1 MFDTVK
7 VGRIISQKR
16 KEHNMTQ
23 MQLADA
29 LGISFQAVSNWE
41 RGNSMPDISKLPEL
55 AELFGCSIEELLGGG
70 TSAGNVEKLA
80 KGEGQGLSLGEIA
93 EVAPVLTPEVL
104 DEAVES
110 ARRETPS
117 VACGDSS
124 LQEGAEEKGAP
135 CAGARSE
142 GAEGKGTHGDSVRSE
157 GAEEGEDA
165 SSCRPL
171 RGGSEGAEGAD
182 DDFDEDIDEE
192 SEDDFDDDFDDEE
205 KDEEKAEEPRRFH
218 AFWKRTGRGARA
230 HIRDGKHVYIL
241 GAEKSGERKK
251 DKAKSKRLKELVML
265 APFLSSA
272 RLHELVEELQG
283 EGYTVSELVP
293 LAPFLSEEDLDALA
307 EIAEADGGELA
318 ALAPFLSQETLKR
331 LAERGGVKSGQLVA
345 LAPFLSQEVLEE
357 LVLQAIER
365 GERIPR
371 GLYPFL
377 SERAIVE
384 ILKRNPPPGGA
395 LVFI

>member
-70 TSAGNVEKLA
+70 APAGNVEKLA

-110 ARRETPS
+110 ARRGDTPS
-117 VACGDSS
+117 AACGDSS
-124 LQEGAEEKGAP
+124 LLEGAEVE
-135 CAGARSE
+135 S
-142 GAEGKGTHGDSVRSE
+142 
-157 GAEEGEDA
+157 
-165 SSCRPL
+165 
-171 RGGSEGAEGAD
+171 D
-182 DDFDEDIDEE
+182 DEDFDEDIEE
-192 SEDDFDDDFDDEE
+192 ELEDDFDEEIDEE
-205 KDEEKAEEPRRFH
+205 DEEGEDEEDEEEPRRFH

-230 HIRDGKHVYIL
+230 HIRDGKTVYIL
-241 GAEKSGERKK
+241 GAEKSGEKRK
-251 DKAKSKRLKELVML
+251 DKDKCKRLKELVML

-272 RLHELVEELQG
+272 RLRELVEELRG

-293 LAPFLSEEDLDALA
+293 LAPFLSEEDLDVLA
-307 EIAEADGGELA
+307 ELAAADDGELA
-318 ALAPFLSQETLKR
+318 ALAPFLSQETLKK
-331 LAERGGVKSGQLVA
+331 LAERSGVGSSQLVA
-345 LAPFLSQEVLEE
+345 LAPFLSEDALEG
-357 LVLQAIER
+357 LVMGALGR

-384 ILKRNPPPGGA
+384 ILKHKQ
-395 LVFI
+395 

>member
-70 TSAGNVEKLA
+70 APAGNVEKLA

-110 ARRETPS
+110 ARRGETPS
-117 VACGDSS
+117 AACGDSS
-124 LQEGAEEKGAP
+124 LQEGAEE
-135 CAGARSE
+135 SE
-142 GAEGKGTHGDSVRSE
+142 EEGFDE
-157 GAEEGEDA
+157 DIEEELEDDFDEEIDEEDEEGED
-165 SSCRPL
+165 
-171 RGGSEGAEGAD
+171 EE
-182 DDFDEDIDEE
+182 DE
-192 SEDDFDDDFDDEE
+192 
-205 KDEEKAEEPRRFH
+205 EEPRRFH

-230 HIRDGKHVYIL
+230 HIRDGKTVYIL
-241 GAEKSGERKK
+241 GAEKSGEKRK
-251 DKAKSKRLKELVML
+251 DKDKCKRLKELVML

-272 RLHELVEELQG
+272 RLSELVEELRG

-293 LAPFLSEEDLDALA
+293 LAPFLSEEELDALA
-307 EIAEADGGELA
+307 ELAAADDGELA
-318 ALAPFLSQETLKR
+318 ALAPFLSQETLKK
-331 LAERGGVKSGQLVA
+331 LAERGGVGSSQLVA
-345 LAPFLSQEVLEE
+345 LAPFLSEDALEG
-357 LVLQAIER
+357 LVMGALER

-384 ILKRNPPPGGA
+384 ILKHKK
-395 LVFI
+395 

>member
-70 TSAGNVEKLA
+70 ASAGNVEKLA
-80 KGEGQGLSLGEIA
+80 KGKGQGLSLGEIA

-110 ARRETPS
+110 ARRGTPD
-117 VACGDSS
+117 ACDDSS
-124 LQEGAEEKGAP
+124 LQEGAEGE
-135 CAGARSE
+135 SDDE
-142 GAEGKGTHGDSVRSE
+142 DFDEDFDE
-157 GAEEGEDA
+157 EIDEEDEEGED
-165 SSCRPL
+165 
-171 RGGSEGAEGAD
+171 E
-182 DDFDEDIDEE
+182 
-192 SEDDFDDDFDDEE
+192 
-205 KDEEKAEEPRRFH
+205 EEPRRFH

-230 HIRDGKHVYIL
+230 HIRDGKTVYIL
-241 GAEKSGERKK
+241 GAEKSGEKRK
-251 DKAKSKRLKELVML
+251 DKDKCKRLKELVML
-265 APFLSSA
+265 APFLSSE
-272 RLHELVEELQG
+272 RLRELVEELRG
-283 EGYTVSELVP
+283 EGYTVSELAP
-293 LAPFLSEEDLDALA
+293 LAPFLSEEDLDALI
-307 EIAEADGGELA
+307 ELAEADDGELA
-318 ALAPFLSQETLKR
+318 ALAPFLSQETLKK
-331 LAERGGVKSGQLVA
+331 LAERSGVKSGQLIA
-345 LAPFLSQEVLEE
+345 LAPFLSEEALEA
-357 LVLQAIER
+357 LVMGALER

-384 ILKRNPPPGGA
+384 ILKRKK
-395 LVFI
+395 

>member
-29 LGISFQAVSNWE
+29 LGVTFQAVSNWE

-70 TSAGNVEKLA
+70 APAGNVEKLA

-104 DEAVES
+104 DEAVEA
-110 ARRETPS
+110 ARRGTPS

-124 LQEGAEEKGAP
+124 LQEGAEVE
-135 CAGARSE
+135 S
-142 GAEGKGTHGDSVRSE
+142 
-157 GAEEGEDA
+157 
-165 SSCRPL
+165 
-171 RGGSEGAEGAD
+171 D
-182 DDFDEDIDEE
+182 DEDFDEDIEE
-192 SEDDFDDDFDDEE
+192 ELEDDFDEEIDEE
-205 KDEEKAEEPRRFH
+205 VEEGEDEEDEEEPRRFH
-218 AFWKRTGRGARA
+218 AFWKRTGRGTRA
-230 HIRDGKHVYIL
+230 HIRDGKTVYIL
-241 GAEKSGERKK
+241 GAEKSGEKRK
-251 DKAKSKRLKELVML
+251 DKDKCKRLKELVML

-272 RLHELVEELQG
+272 RLRELVEELRG

-307 EIAEADGGELA
+307 ELADADGGELA
-318 ALAPFLSQETLKR
+318 ALAPFLSQETLKK
-331 LAERGGVKSGQLVA
+331 LAERGGVRSSQLVA
-345 LAPFLSQEVLEE
+345 LAPFLSEETLEG
-357 LVLQAIER
+357 LVMGALGR

-384 ILKRNPPPGGA
+384 ILKHKQ
-395 LVFI
+395 

>member
-70 TSAGNVEKLA
+70 ASAGNVEKLA

-110 ARRETPS
+110 ARRGDTPS

-124 LQEGAEEKGAP
+124 LQEGAEE
-135 CAGARSE
+135 SE
-142 GAEGKGTHGDSVRSE
+142 
-157 GAEEGEDA
+157 EEG
-165 SSCRPL
+165 
-171 RGGSEGAEGAD
+171 
-182 DDFDEDIDEE
+182 FDEDIEDEIEDEE
-192 SEDDFDDDFDDEE
+192 GGDEEIDDDDEE
-205 KDEEKAEEPRRFH
+205 DEEEPRRFH

-230 HIRDGKHVYIL
+230 HIRDGKTVYIL
-241 GAEKSGERKK
+241 GAEKSGEKRK

-272 RLHELVEELQG
+272 RLRELVEELRG

-307 EIAEADGGELA
+307 ELADADGGELA
-318 ALAPFLSQETLKR
+318 ALAPFLSQETLKK

-345 LAPFLSQEVLEE
+345 LAPFLSEETLEA
-357 LVLQAIER
+357 LVMGALER

-384 ILKRNPPPGGA
+384 ILKRKK
-395 LVFI
+395 

>member
-70 TSAGNVEKLA
+70 ASAGNVEKLA

-110 ARRETPS
+110 ARRGDTPS

-124 LQEGAEEKGAP
+124 LQEGAEE
-135 CAGARSE
+135 SE
-142 GAEGKGTHGDSVRSE
+142 
-157 GAEEGEDA
+157 EEG
-165 SSCRPL
+165 
-171 RGGSEGAEGAD
+171 
-182 DDFDEDIDEE
+182 FDEDIEEEIEDEE
-192 SEDDFDDDFDDEE
+192 DDEE
-205 KDEEKAEEPRRFH
+205 DEEEPRRFH

-230 HIRDGKHVYIL
+230 HIRDGKTVYIL
-241 GAEKSGERKK
+241 GAEKSGEKRK
-251 DKAKSKRLKELVML
+251 DKDKCKRLKELVML

-272 RLHELVEELQG
+272 RLRELVEELRG

-293 LAPFLSEEDLDALA
+293 LAPFLSEEDLDVLA
-307 EIAEADGGELA
+307 ELAAADGGELA
-318 ALAPFLSQETLKR
+318 ALAPFLSQETLKK
-331 LAERGGVKSGQLVA
+331 LAERGGVKSGQLIA
-345 LAPFLSQEVLEE
+345 LAPFLSEEALEE
-357 LVLQAIER
+357 LVIGALGR

-384 ILKRNPPPGGA
+384 ILKHKK
-395 LVFI
+395 

>member
-70 TSAGNVEKLA
+70 APAGNVEKLA

-110 ARRETPS
+110 ARRGDTPS
-117 VACGDSS
+117 AACGDSS
-124 LQEGAEEKGAP
+124 LLEGAEE
-135 CAGARSE
+135 SE
-142 GAEGKGTHGDSVRSE
+142 
-157 GAEEGEDA
+157 EEG
-165 SSCRPL
+165 
-171 RGGSEGAEGAD
+171 
-182 DDFDEDIDEE
+182 FDEDIEEELEDEE
-192 SEDDFDDDFDDEE
+192 DDE
-205 KDEEKAEEPRRFH
+205 EEPRRFH

-230 HIRDGKHVYIL
+230 HIRDGKTVYIL
-241 GAEKSGERKK
+241 GAEKSGEKRK

-272 RLHELVEELQG
+272 RLSELVEELRG

-293 LAPFLSEEDLDALA
+293 LAPFLSEEDLDVLA
-307 EIAEADGGELA
+307 ELAEADDGELA
-318 ALAPFLSQETLKR
+318 ALAPFLSQETLKK
-331 LAERGGVKSGQLVA
+331 LAERGGVKSSQLVA
-345 LAPFLSQEVLEE
+345 LAPFLSEEALEG
-357 LVLQAIER
+357 LVMGALGR

-384 ILKRNPPPGGA
+384 ILKHKQ
-395 LVFI
+395 

>member
-70 TSAGNVEKLA
+70 ASAGNVEKLA

-110 ARRETPS
+110 ARRGDTPS
-117 VACGDSS
+117 AACGDSS
-124 LQEGAEEKGAP
+124 FREGAEE
-135 CAGARSE
+135 SE
-142 GAEGKGTHGDSVRSE
+142 
-157 GAEEGEDA
+157 EEG
-165 SSCRPL
+165 
-171 RGGSEGAEGAD
+171 
-182 DDFDEDIDEE
+182 FDEDIEEEIEDEE
-192 SEDDFDDDFDDEE
+192 DDEE
-205 KDEEKAEEPRRFH
+205 DEEEPRRFH
-218 AFWKRTGRGARA
+218 AFWKRTGRGAWA
-230 HIRDGKHVYIL
+230 HIRDGKTVCIL
-241 GAEKSGERKK
+241 GAEKSGEKRK
-251 DKAKSKRLKELVML
+251 DKDKCKRLKELVML

-272 RLHELVEELQG
+272 RLSELVEELRG

-307 EIAEADGGELA
+307 ELAEADGGELA
-318 ALAPFLSQETLKR
+318 ALAPFLSQETLKK
-331 LAERGGVKSGQLVA
+331 LAERGGVKSGQLIA
-345 LAPFLSQEVLEE
+345 LAPFLSEEALEG
-357 LVLQAIER
+357 LVMGALGR

-384 ILKRNPPPGGA
+384 ILKHKK
-395 LVFI
+395 

>member
-70 TSAGNVEKLA
+70 APAGNVEKLA

-124 LQEGAEEKGAP
+124 LQEGAE
-135 CAGARSE
+135 
-142 GAEGKGTHGDSVRSE
+142 GKGTLGGSSLQE
-157 GAEEGEDA
+157 GAEE
-165 SSCRPL
+165 
-171 RGGSEGAEGAD
+171 SEEEG
-182 DDFDEDIDEE
+182 FDEDIEDEIEDEE
-192 SEDDFDDDFDDEE
+192 GGDEEIDEEDDEDE
-205 KDEEKAEEPRRFH
+205 DIEEETEEPRRFH

-230 HIRDGKHVYIL
+230 HIRDGKTVYIL
-241 GAEKSGERKK
+241 GAEKSGEKRK
-251 DKAKSKRLKELVML
+251 DKAKSKRLKEIVML

-272 RLHELVEELQG
+272 RLRELVEELRG

-293 LAPFLSEEDLDALA
+293 LAPFLSGEDLDALA
-307 EIAEADGGELA
+307 ELAEADGGELA

-331 LAERGGVKSGQLVA
+331 LAERGGVKSGQLIA
-345 LAPFLSQEVLEE
+345 LAPFLSEEALEE
-357 LVLQAIER
+357 LVMGALGR

-384 ILKRNPPPGGA
+384 ILKHQK
-395 LVFI
+395 

>member
-104 DEAVES
+104 DEAVIS
-110 ARRETPS
+110 ARREDTPS
-117 VACGDSS
+117 VACGDSP
-124 LQEGAEEKGAP
+124 LQ
-135 CAGARSE
+135 E
-142 GAEGKGTHGDSVRSE
+142 GAEGKGTHGDSARSE
-157 GAEEGEDA
+157 GAEE
-165 SSCRPL
+165 
-171 RGGSEGAEGAD
+171 SEEEG
-182 DDFDEDIDEE
+182 FDEDIEDEIEDEE
-192 SEDDFDDDFDDEE
+192 GGDEE
-205 KDEEKAEEPRRFH
+205 IDEEAEDEPRRFH
-218 AFWKRTGRGARA
+218 AFWKRTGRGARV
-230 HIRDGKHVYIL
+230 HIRDGKIVYIL
-241 GAEKSGERKK
+241 GTEKSGERKK

-265 APFLSSA
+265 APFLSLA
-272 RLHELVEELQG
+272 RLRELVEELQG

-357 LVLQAIER
+357 LVLKAFER

-384 ILKRNPPPGGA
+384 ILKHKK
-395 LVFI
+395 

>member
-70 TSAGNVEKLA
+70 ASAGNVEKLA

-110 ARRETPS
+110 ARRGDTPS

-124 LQEGAEEKGAP
+124 LQEGAE
-135 CAGARSE
+135 
-142 GAEGKGTHGDSVRSE
+142 
-157 GAEEGEDA
+157 GE
-165 SSCRPL
+165 S
-171 RGGSEGAEGAD
+171 D
-182 DDFDEDIDEE
+182 DEDFDEDIDEE
-192 SEDDFDDDFDDEE
+192 DEE
-205 KDEEKAEEPRRFH
+205 GEDEEDEEEPRRFH

-230 HIRDGKHVYIL
+230 HIRDGKTVYIL
-241 GAEKSGERKK
+241 GAEKSGEKRK
-251 DKAKSKRLKELVML
+251 DKDKCKRLKELVML
-265 APFLSSA
+265 APFLSSE
-272 RLHELVEELQG
+272 RLRELVEELRG

-293 LAPFLSEEDLDALA
+293 LAPFLSEEELDALI
-307 EIAEADGGELA
+307 ELAEADDGELA
-318 ALAPFLSQETLKR
+318 ALAPFLSQETLKK
-331 LAERGGVKSGQLVA
+331 LAERSGVKSGQLIA
-345 LAPFLSQEVLEE
+345 LAPFLSEEALEA
-357 LVLQAIER
+357 LVMGALER

-384 ILKRNPPPGGA
+384 ILKRKK
-395 LVFI
+395 

>member
-70 TSAGNVEKLA
+70 ASAGNVEKLA
-80 KGEGQGLSLGEIA
+80 KGKGQGLSLGEIA

-104 DEAVES
+104 DEAVEA
-110 ARRETPS
+110 ARRGTPD
-117 VACGDSS
+117 ACDDSS
-124 LQEGAEEKGAP
+124 LQEGAEGE
-135 CAGARSE
+135 SDDE
-142 GAEGKGTHGDSVRSE
+142 DFDEEIDE
-157 GAEEGEDA
+157 EDEEGED
-165 SSCRPL
+165 
-171 RGGSEGAEGAD
+171 E
-182 DDFDEDIDEE
+182 DEE
-192 SEDDFDDDFDDEE
+192 DDEE
-205 KDEEKAEEPRRFH
+205 DEEEPRRFH

-230 HIRDGKHVYIL
+230 HIRDGKTVYIL
-241 GAEKSGERKK
+241 GAEKSGEKRK

-265 APFLSSA
+265 APFLSSE
-272 RLHELVEELQG
+272 RLRELVEELRG

-293 LAPFLSEEDLDALA
+293 LAPFLSEEDLDALIELA
-307 EIAEADGGELA
+307 AADDGELA
-318 ALAPFLSQETLKR
+318 ALAPFLSQETLKK
-331 LAERGGVKSGQLVA
+331 LAERSGVKSGQLIA
-345 LAPFLSQEVLEE
+345 LAPFLSEEALEE
-357 LVLQAIER
+357 LVLGALER

-384 ILKRNPPPGGA
+384 ILKRKK
-395 LVFI
+395 

>member
-70 TSAGNVEKLA
+70 ASAGNVEKLA

-110 ARRETPS
+110 ARRGETPS
-117 VACGDSS
+117 AACGDSS
-124 LQEGAEEKGAP
+124 LLEGAEE
-135 CAGARSE
+135 S
-142 GAEGKGTHGDSVRSE
+142 
-157 GAEEGEDA
+157 
-165 SSCRPL
+165 
-171 RGGSEGAEGAD
+171 D
-182 DDFDEDIDEE
+182 DEDFDEDIEE
-192 SEDDFDDDFDDEE
+192 ELEDDFDEEIDEE
-205 KDEEKAEEPRRFH
+205 DEEGEDEEDEEEPRRFH

-230 HIRDGKHVYIL
+230 HIRDGKTVYIL
-241 GAEKSGERKK
+241 GAEKSGEKRK
-251 DKAKSKRLKELVML
+251 DKDKCKRLKELVML

-272 RLHELVEELQG
+272 RLSELVEELRG

-307 EIAEADGGELA
+307 ELAEADDGELA
-318 ALAPFLSQETLKR
+318 ALAPFLSQETLKK
-331 LAERGGVKSGQLVA
+331 LAERSGVKSSQLVA
-345 LAPFLSQEVLEE
+345 LAPFLSEDALEE
-357 LVLQAIER
+357 LVMGALER

-384 ILKRNPPPGGA
+384 ILKHKQ
-395 LVFI
+395 

>member
-70 TSAGNVEKLA
+70 APAGNVEKLA

-117 VACGDSS
+117 AACGDSS
-124 LQEGAEEKGAP
+124 LQEGAEE
-135 CAGARSE
+135 SE
-142 GAEGKGTHGDSVRSE
+142 EEGFDE
-157 GAEEGEDA
+157 DIEEELEDDFDEEIDEEDEEGED
-165 SSCRPL
+165 
-171 RGGSEGAEGAD
+171 E
-182 DDFDEDIDEE
+182 
-192 SEDDFDDDFDDEE
+192 
-205 KDEEKAEEPRRFH
+205 EEPRRFH

-230 HIRDGKHVYIL
+230 HIRDGKTVYIL
-241 GAEKSGERKK
+241 GAEKSGEKRK
-251 DKAKSKRLKELVML
+251 DKDKCKRLKELVML

-272 RLHELVEELQG
+272 RLSELVEELRG

-307 EIAEADGGELA
+307 ELAEADGGELA
-318 ALAPFLSQETLKR
+318 ALAPFLSQETLKK
-331 LAERGGVKSGQLVA
+331 LAERSGVKSGQLIA
-345 LAPFLSQEVLEE
+345 LAPFLSEEALEG
-357 LVLQAIER
+357 LVMGALGR

-384 ILKRNPPPGGA
+384 ILKHKQ
-395 LVFI
+395 

>member
-80 KGEGQGLSLGEIA
+80 KGKGQGLSLGEIA

-110 ARRETPS
+110 ARRGTPD
-117 VACGDSS
+117 ACDDSS
-124 LQEGAEEKGAP
+124 LQEGAEGE
-135 CAGARSE
+135 SE
-142 GAEGKGTHGDSVRSE
+142 
-157 GAEEGEDA
+157 EEG
-165 SSCRPL
+165 
-171 RGGSEGAEGAD
+171 
-182 DDFDEDIDEE
+182 FDEDIEEEIEDEE
-192 SEDDFDDDFDDEE
+192 DDEE
-205 KDEEKAEEPRRFH
+205 GEEGEEDEEEPRRFH

-230 HIRDGKHVYIL
+230 HIRDGKTVYIL
-241 GAEKSGERKK
+241 GAEKSGEKRK

-265 APFLSSA
+265 APFLSSE
-272 RLHELVEELQG
+272 RLRELVEELRG

-307 EIAEADGGELA
+307 ELAEADDGELA
-318 ALAPFLSQETLKR
+318 ALAPFLSQETLKK
-331 LAERGGVKSGQLVA
+331 LAERSGVKSGQLIA
-345 LAPFLSQEVLEE
+345 LAPFLSEEALEE
-357 LVLQAIER
+357 LVMGALER

-384 ILKRNPPPGGA
+384 ILKRKK
-395 LVFI
+395 

>member
-70 TSAGNVEKLA
+70 APAGNVEKLA

-110 ARRETPS
+110 ARRGDTPS

-124 LQEGAEEKGAP
+124 LQEGAEVE
-135 CAGARSE
+135 S
-142 GAEGKGTHGDSVRSE
+142 
-157 GAEEGEDA
+157 
-165 SSCRPL
+165 
-171 RGGSEGAEGAD
+171 D
-182 DDFDEDIDEE
+182 DEDFDEDIEE
-192 SEDDFDDDFDDEE
+192 ELEDDFDEEIDEE
-205 KDEEKAEEPRRFH
+205 DEEGEDEEDEEEPRRFH

-230 HIRDGKHVYIL
+230 HIRDGKTVYIL
-241 GAEKSGERKK
+241 GAEKSGEKRK
-251 DKAKSKRLKELVML
+251 DKDKCKRLKELVML

-272 RLHELVEELQG
+272 RLSELVEELRG

-293 LAPFLSEEDLDALA
+293 LAPFLSEEDLDVLA
-307 EIAEADGGELA
+307 ELAAADDGELA
-318 ALAPFLSQETLKR
+318 ALAPFLSQETLKK
-331 LAERGGVKSGQLVA
+331 LAERSGVGSSQLVA
-345 LAPFLSQEVLEE
+345 LAPFLSEDALEG
-357 LVLQAIER
+357 LVMGALGR

-384 ILKRNPPPGGA
+384 ILKHKQ
-395 LVFI
+395 

>member
-93 EVAPVLTPEVL
+93 EVAPVLTPDVL

-110 ARRETPS
+110 ARRGTPS
-117 VACGDSS
+117 AACGDGS

-135 CAGARSE
+135 CAGARSKE
-142 GAEGKGTHGDSVRSE
+142 
-157 GAEEGEDA
+157 AEE
-165 SSCRPL
+165 
-171 RGGSEGAEGAD
+171 SEEEG
-182 DDFDEDIDEE
+182 FDEDIEDEIEDEE
-192 SEDDFDDDFDDEE
+192 GGDEE
-205 KDEEKAEEPRRFH
+205 IDEEAEDEPRRFH
-218 AFWKRTGRGARA
+218 AFWKRTGRGARV
-230 HIRDGKHVYIL
+230 HIRDGKKVYIL
-241 GAEKSGERKK
+241 GTEKSGERKK
-251 DKAKSKRLKELVML
+251 DKAKSTRLKELVML

-272 RLHELVEELQG
+272 RLRELVEELQG

-307 EIAEADGGELA
+307 GIAEADGGELA

-357 LVLQAIER
+357 LVLQALER

-377 SERAIVE
+377 SSLSGRSW
-384 ILKRNPPPGGA
+384 RS
-395 LVFI
+395 

>member
-124 LQEGAEEKGAP
+124 LQEGAEE
-135 CAGARSE
+135 
-142 GAEGKGTHGDSVRSE
+142 
-157 GAEEGEDA
+157 GEDA
-165 SSCRPL
+165 SSCLPP
-171 RGGSEGAEGAD
+171 RGRCPEGAEGADD
-182 DDFDEDIDEE
+182 DDFDEDIDE
-192 SEDDFDDDFDDEE
+192 DFDDEE
-205 KDEEKAEEPRRFH
+205 EDEEEAEEPRRFH
-218 AFWKRTGRGARA
+218 AFRKRTGRGARA
-230 HIRDGKHVYIL
+230 HIRDGKTVYIL

-272 RLHELVEELQG
+272 RLRELVEELQG

-293 LAPFLSEEDLDALA
+293 LAPFLSEEDLDALV
-307 EIAEADGGELA
+307 EIAEADG
-318 ALAPFLSQETLKR
+318 
-331 LAERGGVKSGQLVA
+331 GQLVA

-357 LVLQAIER
+357 LVLKALER

-384 ILKRNPPPGGA
+384 ILKRKK
-395 LVFI
+395 

>member
-70 TSAGNVEKLA
+70 ASAGNVEKLA

-110 ARRETPS
+110 ARRATPS
-117 VACGDSS
+117 AACADSS
-124 LQEGAEEKGAP
+124 FREGAEE
-135 CAGARSE
+135 SE
-142 GAEGKGTHGDSVRSE
+142 
-157 GAEEGEDA
+157 EEG
-165 SSCRPL
+165 
-171 RGGSEGAEGAD
+171 
-182 DDFDEDIDEE
+182 FDEDIEEEIEDEE
-192 SEDDFDDDFDDEE
+192 DDEE
-205 KDEEKAEEPRRFH
+205 DEDEPRRFH
-218 AFWKRTGRGARA
+218 AFWRRTGRGARA
-230 HIRDGKHVYIL
+230 HIRDGKTVYIL
-241 GAEKSGERKK
+241 GAEKSGEKRK
-251 DKAKSKRLKELVML
+251 DKDKCKRLKEIVML

-272 RLHELVEELQG
+272 RLRELVEELRG

-307 EIAEADGGELA
+307 ELAEADGGELA
-318 ALAPFLSQETLKR
+318 ALAPFLSQETLKK
-331 LAERGGVKSGQLVA
+331 LAERGGVKSGQLIA
-345 LAPFLSQEVLEE
+345 LAPFLSEEALEG
-357 LVLQAIER
+357 LVMGALGR

-384 ILKRNPPPGGA
+384 ILKHKQ
-395 LVFI
+395 

>member
-70 TSAGNVEKLA
+70 ASAGNVEKLA

-110 ARRETPS
+110 ARRGETPS
-117 VACGDSS
+117 AACGDSS
-124 LQEGAEEKGAP
+124 LLEGAEVE
-135 CAGARSE
+135 SDDE
-142 GAEGKGTHGDSVRSE
+142 DFDEDI
-157 GAEEGEDA
+157 EEE
-165 SSCRPL
+165 L
-171 RGGSEGAEGAD
+171 E
-182 DDFDEDIDEE
+182 DDFDEDIEEEIEDEE
-192 SEDDFDDDFDDEE
+192 DDEE
-205 KDEEKAEEPRRFH
+205 DEEEPRRFH

-230 HIRDGKHVYIL
+230 HIRDGKTVYIL
-241 GAEKSGERKK
+241 GAEKSGEKRK
-251 DKAKSKRLKELVML
+251 DKDKCKRLKELVML

-272 RLHELVEELQG
+272 RLRELVEELRG

-307 EIAEADGGELA
+307 ELAEADGGELA
-318 ALAPFLSQETLKR
+318 ALAPFLSQETLKK
-331 LAERGGVKSGQLVA
+331 LAERSGVKSGQLIA
-345 LAPFLSQEVLEE
+345 LAPFLSEDALEG
-357 LVLQAIER
+357 LVMGALGR

-384 ILKRNPPPGGA
+384 ILKHKQ
-395 LVFI
+395 

>member
-93 EVAPVLTPEVL
+93 EVAPVLTPGVL

-110 ARRETPS
+110 ARRGTPS
-117 VACGDSS
+117 AACGDSARS
-124 LQEGAEEKGAP
+124 EGAEEKGTP
-135 CAGARSE
+135 CAGARSKE
-142 GAEGKGTHGDSVRSE
+142 
-157 GAEEGEDA
+157 AEE
-165 SSCRPL
+165 
-171 RGGSEGAEGAD
+171 SEEEG
-182 DDFDEDIDEE
+182 FDEDIEDEIEDEE
-192 SEDDFDDDFDDEE
+192 GGDEE
-205 KDEEKAEEPRRFH
+205 IDEEAEDEPRRFH
-218 AFWKRTGRGARA
+218 AFWKRTGRGARV
-230 HIRDGKHVYIL
+230 HIRDGKKVYIL
-241 GAEKSGERKK
+241 GTEKSGERKK

-272 RLHELVEELQG
+272 RLRELVEELQG

-357 LVLQAIER
+357 LVLQALER

-377 SERAIVE
+377 SSLSGRSW
-384 ILKRNPPPGGA
+384 RS
-395 LVFI
+395 

>member
-70 TSAGNVEKLA
+70 ASAGNVEKLA

-110 ARRETPS
+110 ARRGETPS
-117 VACGDSS
+117 AACGDSS
-124 LQEGAEEKGAP
+124 LLEGAEVE
-135 CAGARSE
+135 S
-142 GAEGKGTHGDSVRSE
+142 
-157 GAEEGEDA
+157 
-165 SSCRPL
+165 
-171 RGGSEGAEGAD
+171 D
-182 DDFDEDIDEE
+182 DEDFDEDIEE
-192 SEDDFDDDFDDEE
+192 ELEDDFDEEIDEE
-205 KDEEKAEEPRRFH
+205 DEEGEDEEDEEDEEEPRRLH

-230 HIRDGKHVYIL
+230 HIRDGKTVYIL
-241 GAEKSGERKK
+241 GAEKSGEKRK
-251 DKAKSKRLKELVML
+251 DKDKCKRLKELVML

-272 RLHELVEELQG
+272 RLRELVEELRG

-307 EIAEADGGELA
+307 ALADADGGELA
-318 ALAPFLSQETLKR
+318 ALAPFLSQETLKK
-331 LAERGGVKSGQLVA
+331 LAERSGVKSSQLVA
-345 LAPFLSQEVLEE
+345 LAPFLSEEALEG
-357 LVLQAIER
+357 LVMGALER

-384 ILKRNPPPGGA
+384 ILKHKQ
-395 LVFI
+395 

>member
-70 TSAGNVEKLA
+70 ASAGNVEKLA
-80 KGEGQGLSLGEIA
+80 KGKGQGLSLGEIA

-110 ARRETPS
+110 ARRGDTPS

-124 LQEGAEEKGAP
+124 LQEGAE
-135 CAGARSE
+135 
-142 GAEGKGTHGDSVRSE
+142 
-157 GAEEGEDA
+157 GE
-165 SSCRPL
+165 S
-171 RGGSEGAEGAD
+171 D
-182 DDFDEDIDEE
+182 DEDFDEDIDEE
-192 SEDDFDDDFDDEE
+192 DEE
-205 KDEEKAEEPRRFH
+205 GEDEEDEEEPRRFH

-230 HIRDGKHVYIL
+230 HIRDGKTVYIL
-241 GAEKSGERKK
+241 GAEKSGEKRK

-265 APFLSSA
+265 APFLSSE
-272 RLHELVEELQG
+272 RLRELVEELRG

-293 LAPFLSEEDLDALA
+293 LAPFLSEEELDALIELA
-307 EIAEADGGELA
+307 AADDGELA
-318 ALAPFLSQETLKR
+318 ALAPFLSQETLKK
-331 LAERGGVKSGQLVA
+331 LAERSGVKSGQLIA
-345 LAPFLSQEVLEE
+345 LAPFLSEEALEE
-357 LVLQAIER
+357 LVMGALER

-384 ILKRNPPPGGA
+384 ILKRKK
-395 LVFI
+395 

>member
-70 TSAGNVEKLA
+70 ASAGNVEKLA
-80 KGEGQGLSLGEIA
+80 KGKGQGLSLGEIA

-110 ARRETPS
+110 ARRGTPD
-117 VACGDSS
+117 ACDDSS
-124 LQEGAEEKGAP
+124 LQEGAEGE
-135 CAGARSE
+135 SDDE
-142 GAEGKGTHGDSVRSE
+142 DFDEEIDE
-157 GAEEGEDA
+157 EDEEGEY
-165 SSCRPL
+165 
-171 RGGSEGAEGAD
+171 E
-182 DDFDEDIDEE
+182 ED
-192 SEDDFDDDFDDEE
+192 
-205 KDEEKAEEPRRFH
+205 KEEPLRFH

-230 HIRDGKHVYIL
+230 HIRDGKTVYIL
-241 GAEKSGERKK
+241 GAEKSGEKRK

-265 APFLSSA
+265 APFLSSE
-272 RLHELVEELQG
+272 RLRELVEELRG

-293 LAPFLSEEDLDALA
+293 LAPFLSEEELDALA
-307 EIAEADGGELA
+307 ELAAADDGELA
-318 ALAPFLSQETLKR
+318 ALAPFLSQETLKK
-331 LAERGGVKSGQLVA
+331 LAERGGVGSSQLVA
-345 LAPFLSQEVLEE
+345 LAPFLSEEALEG
-357 LVLQAIER
+357 LVMGALGR

-384 ILKRNPPPGGA
+384 ILKRKK
-395 LVFI
+395 

>member
-70 TSAGNVEKLA
+70 APAGNVEKLA

-110 ARRETPS
+110 ARRGETPS
-117 VACGDSS
+117 AACGDSS
-124 LQEGAEEKGAP
+124 LLEGAEVE
-135 CAGARSE
+135 S
-142 GAEGKGTHGDSVRSE
+142 
-157 GAEEGEDA
+157 
-165 SSCRPL
+165 
-171 RGGSEGAEGAD
+171 D
-182 DDFDEDIDEE
+182 DEDFDEDIEE
-192 SEDDFDDDFDDEE
+192 ELEDDFDEEIDEE
-205 KDEEKAEEPRRFH
+205 DEEGEDEEDEEDEEEPRRFH

-230 HIRDGKHVYIL
+230 HIRDGKTVYIL
-241 GAEKSGERKK
+241 GAEKSGEKRK
-251 DKAKSKRLKELVML
+251 DKDKCKRLKELVML
-265 APFLSSA
+265 APFLSSE
-272 RLHELVEELQG
+272 RLRELVEELRG

-293 LAPFLSEEDLDALA
+293 LAPFLSEEDLDVLA
-307 EIAEADGGELA
+307 ELAEADDGELA
-318 ALAPFLSQETLKR
+318 ALAPFLSQETLKK
-331 LAERGGVKSGQLVA
+331 LAERGGVGSSQLVA
-345 LAPFLSQEVLEE
+345 LAPFLSEDALEG
-357 LVLQAIER
+357 LVMGALER

-384 ILKRNPPPGGA
+384 ILKHKK
-395 LVFI
+395 

>member
-70 TSAGNVEKLA
+70 ASAGNVEKLA

-110 ARRETPS
+110 ARRGETPS
-117 VACGDSS
+117 AACGDSS
-124 LQEGAEEKGAP
+124 LQEGAEEKGTLGDSSLRE
-135 CAGARSE
+135 GAEGENENGFSSCLPPRGSSE
-142 GAEGKGTHGDSVRSE
+142 GAEGVDDDEDES
-157 GAEEGEDA
+157 EEG
-165 SSCRPL
+165 
-171 RGGSEGAEGAD
+171 GD
-182 DDFDEDIDEE
+182 DIDDEDFDEDDE
-192 SEDDFDDDFDDEE
+192 DE
-205 KDEEKAEEPRRFH
+205 EEPRRFH

-230 HIRDGKHVYIL
+230 HIRDGKTVYIL

-251 DKAKSKRLKELVML
+251 DKAKSKRLKEIVML

-272 RLHELVEELQG
+272 RLRELVEELRG

-307 EIAEADGGELA
+307 ELAEADGGELA

-331 LAERGGVKSGQLVA
+331 LAERSGVKSGQLVA
-345 LAPFLSQEVLEE
+345 LAPFLSEEALEA
-357 LVLQAIER
+357 LVMGALER

-377 SERAIVE
+377 SERAIAE
-384 ILKRNPPPGGA
+384 ILKRKK
-395 LVFI
+395 

>member
-70 TSAGNVEKLA
+70 APAGNVEKLA

-110 ARRETPS
+110 ACRGETPS
-117 VACGDSS
+117 AACGDSS
-124 LQEGAEEKGAP
+124 FREGAEVE
-135 CAGARSE
+135 S
-142 GAEGKGTHGDSVRSE
+142 
-157 GAEEGEDA
+157 
-165 SSCRPL
+165 
-171 RGGSEGAEGAD
+171 D
-182 DDFDEDIDEE
+182 DEDFDEDIEE
-192 SEDDFDDDFDDEE
+192 ELEDDFDEEIDEEDEEDDEE
-205 KDEEKAEEPRRFH
+205 DEEEPRRFH

-230 HIRDGKHVYIL
+230 HIRDGKTVFIL
-241 GAEKSGERKK
+241 GAEKSGEKRK
-251 DKAKSKRLKELVML
+251 DKDKCKRLKELVML

-272 RLHELVEELQG
+272 RLSELVEELRG

-293 LAPFLSEEDLDALA
+293 LAPFLSEEDLDVLA
-307 EIAEADGGELA
+307 ELAAADDGELA
-318 ALAPFLSQETLKR
+318 ALAPFLSQETLKK
-331 LAERGGVKSGQLVA
+331 LAERSGVKSGQLIA
-345 LAPFLSQEVLEE
+345 LAPFLSEEALEE
-357 LVLQAIER
+357 LVMGALER

-384 ILKRNPPPGGA
+384 ILKHKK
-395 LVFI
+395 

>member
-80 KGEGQGLSLGEIA
+80 KGEGKGLSLGEIA

-110 ARRETPS
+110 ARRGETSS
-117 VACGDSS
+117 VDGGDSS
-124 LQEGAEEKGAP
+124 LQEGAEE
-135 CAGARSE
+135 E
-142 GAEGKGTHGDSVRSE
+142 NDDF
-157 GAEEGEDA
+157 GEDI
-165 SSCRPL
+165 
-171 RGGSEGAEGAD
+171 E
-182 DDFDEDIDEE
+182 DDFDEEEEDEE
-192 SEDDFDDDFDDEE
+192 DDEDAEDEDEDNDEDDDDDAPMRARWWRGREGADAYIARGG
-205 KDEEKAEEPRRFH
+205 KKPRF
-218 AFWKRTGRGARA
+218 F
-230 HIRDGKHVYIL
+230 IF
-241 GAEKSGERKK
+241 KSGKTGDKK
-251 DKAKSKRLKELVML
+251 GDKRRSKRIRELVCL
-265 APFLSSA
+265 APFLSEE
-272 RLHELVEELQG
+272 RLAELVKDLQDDG
-283 EGYTVSELVP
+283 FTVSELVP
-293 LAPFLSEEDLDALA
+293 LMPFLSEEDLDALA

-345 LAPFLSQEVLEE
+345 LAPFLSREVLEE
-357 LVLQAIER
+357 LVLKALER

-384 ILKRNPPPGGA
+384 ILKHKK
-395 LVFI
+395 

>member
-110 ARRETPS
+110 ARRGTPS
-117 VACGDSS
+117 GYSEDPA
-124 LQEGAEEKGAP
+124 QEDADGE
-135 CAGARSE
+135 S
-142 GAEGKGTHGDSVRSE
+142 
-157 GAEEGEDA
+157 GED
-165 SSCRPL
+165 
-171 RGGSEGAEGAD
+171 
-182 DDFDEDIDEE
+182 DFGEDIDEDID
-192 SEDDFDDDFDDEE
+192 EDDFDDDDEEDGDDEE
-205 KDEEKAEEPRRFH
+205 EEPRRFH

-230 HIRDGKHVYIL
+230 HIRDGKTVYIL

-251 DKAKSKRLKELVML
+251 DKDKCKRLKELVML
-265 APFLSSA
+265 APFLSSE
-272 RLHELVEELQG
+272 RLSELVEELRG

-293 LAPFLSEEDLDALA
+293 LAPFLSEEDLDALV
-307 EIAEADGGELA
+307 ELAEADGGELA
-318 ALAPFLSQETLKR
+318 ALAPFLSQETLKK
-331 LAERGGVKSGQLVA
+331 LAERGGVRSSQLVA
-345 LAPFLSQEVLEE
+345 LAPFLSEEALEA
-357 LVLQAIER
+357 LVMGALGR

-384 ILKRNPPPGGA
+384 ILKRKK
-395 LVFI
+395 

>member
-70 TSAGNVEKLA
+70 APAGNVEKLA

-110 ARRETPS
+110 ARRGETPS
-117 VACGDSS
+117 AACGDSS
-124 LQEGAEEKGAP
+124 LQEGAEE
-135 CAGARSE
+135 SE
-142 GAEGKGTHGDSVRSE
+142 EEGFDE
-157 GAEEGEDA
+157 DIEEELEDDFDEEIDEEDEEGED
-165 SSCRPL
+165 
-171 RGGSEGAEGAD
+171 EE
-182 DDFDEDIDEE
+182 DE
-192 SEDDFDDDFDDEE
+192 
-205 KDEEKAEEPRRFH
+205 EEPRRFH

-230 HIRDGKHVYIL
+230 HIRDGKTVYIL
-241 GAEKSGERKK
+241 GAEKSGEKRK
-251 DKAKSKRLKELVML
+251 DKDKCKRLKELVML

-272 RLHELVEELQG
+272 RLRELVEELRG

-307 EIAEADGGELA
+307 ELAEADDGELA
-318 ALAPFLSQETLKR
+318 ALAPFLSQETLKK
-331 LAERGGVKSGQLVA
+331 LAERGGVGSSQLVA
-345 LAPFLSQEVLEE
+345 LAPFLSEDALEG
-357 LVLQAIER
+357 LVMGALGR

-384 ILKRNPPPGGA
+384 ILKHKQ
-395 LVFI
+395 

>member
-70 TSAGNVEKLA
+70 APAGNVEKLA

-110 ARRETPS
+110 ARRGETPS
-117 VACGDSS
+117 AACGDSS
-124 LQEGAEEKGAP
+124 LQEGAEE
-135 CAGARSE
+135 SE
-142 GAEGKGTHGDSVRSE
+142 EEGFDE
-157 GAEEGEDA
+157 DIEEELEDDFDEEIDEEDEEGED
-165 SSCRPL
+165 
-171 RGGSEGAEGAD
+171 EE
-182 DDFDEDIDEE
+182 DE
-192 SEDDFDDDFDDEE
+192 
-205 KDEEKAEEPRRFH
+205 EEPRRFH

-230 HIRDGKHVYIL
+230 HIRDGKTVYIL
-241 GAEKSGERKK
+241 GAEKSGEKRK
-251 DKAKSKRLKELVML
+251 DKDKCKRLKELVML

-272 RLHELVEELQG
+272 RLSELVEELRG

-293 LAPFLSEEDLDALA
+293 LAPFLSEEELDALA
-307 EIAEADGGELA
+307 ELAAADDGELA
-318 ALAPFLSQETLKR
+318 ALAPFLSQETLKK
-331 LAERGGVKSGQLVA
+331 LAERGGVGSSQLVA
-345 LAPFLSQEVLEE
+345 LAPFLSEDALEG
-357 LVLQAIER
+357 LVMGALER

-384 ILKRNPPPGGA
+384 IIKHKK
-395 LVFI
+395 

>member
-70 TSAGNVEKLA
+70 ASAGNVEKLA

-110 ARRETPS
+110 ACRGETPS
-117 VACGDSS
+117 AACGDSS
-124 LQEGAEEKGAP
+124 FREGAEVE
-135 CAGARSE
+135 S
-142 GAEGKGTHGDSVRSE
+142 
-157 GAEEGEDA
+157 
-165 SSCRPL
+165 
-171 RGGSEGAEGAD
+171 D
-182 DDFDEDIDEE
+182 DEDFDEDIEE
-192 SEDDFDDDFDDEE
+192 ELEDDFDEEIDEE
-205 KDEEKAEEPRRFH
+205 DEEGEDEEDEEEPRRFH

-230 HIRDGKHVYIL
+230 HIRDGKTVYIL
-241 GAEKSGERKK
+241 GAEKSGEKRK
-251 DKAKSKRLKELVML
+251 DKDKCKRLKELVML

-272 RLHELVEELQG
+272 RLSELVEELRG

-293 LAPFLSEEDLDALA
+293 LAPFLSEEDLDVLA
-307 EIAEADGGELA
+307 ELAAADDGELA
-318 ALAPFLSQETLKR
+318 ALAPFLSQETLKK
-331 LAERGGVKSGQLVA
+331 LAERSGVKSGQLIA
-345 LAPFLSQEVLEE
+345 LAPFLSEEALEE
-357 LVLQAIER
+357 LVMGALGR

-384 ILKRNPPPGGA
+384 ILKHKQ
-395 LVFI
+395 

>member
-70 TSAGNVEKLA
+70 APAGNVEKLA

-110 ARRETPS
+110 ARRGETPS
-117 VACGDSS
+117 AACGDSS
-124 LQEGAEEKGAP
+124 FREGAEE
-135 CAGARSE
+135 SE
-142 GAEGKGTHGDSVRSE
+142 
-157 GAEEGEDA
+157 EEG
-165 SSCRPL
+165 
-171 RGGSEGAEGAD
+171 
-182 DDFDEDIDEE
+182 FDEDIEEELEDGFDEDIEEEIEDEE
-192 SEDDFDDDFDDEE
+192 DDEE
-205 KDEEKAEEPRRFH
+205 DEEEPRRFH

-230 HIRDGKHVYIL
+230 HIRDGKTVYIL
-241 GAEKSGERKK
+241 GAEKSGEKRK
-251 DKAKSKRLKELVML
+251 DKDKCKRLKELVML

-272 RLHELVEELQG
+272 RLSELVEELRG

-307 EIAEADGGELA
+307 ELAEADGGELA
-318 ALAPFLSQETLKR
+318 ALAPFLSQETLKK
-331 LAERGGVKSGQLVA
+331 LAERGGVGSSQLVA
-345 LAPFLSQEVLEE
+345 LAPFLSEDALEG
-357 LVLQAIER
+357 LVMGALGR

-384 ILKRNPPPGGA
+384 ILKHKQ
-395 LVFI
+395 

>member
-70 TSAGNVEKLA
+70 ASAGNVEKLA
-80 KGEGQGLSLGEIA
+80 KGKGQGLSLGEIA

-110 ARRETPS
+110 ARRGTPD
-117 VACGDSS
+117 ACGDSS
-124 LQEGAEEKGAP
+124 LQEGAEGESDDKDFD
-135 CAGARSE
+135 E
-142 GAEGKGTHGDSVRSE
+142 EIDE
-157 GAEEGEDA
+157 EDEEGED
-165 SSCRPL
+165 
-171 RGGSEGAEGAD
+171 E
-182 DDFDEDIDEE
+182 DEE
-192 SEDDFDDDFDDEE
+192 DDDEE
-205 KDEEKAEEPRRFH
+205 DEEEPRRFH

-230 HIRDGKHVYIL
+230 HIRDGKTVYIL
-241 GAEKSGERKK
+241 GAEKSGEKRK
-251 DKAKSKRLKELVML
+251 DKDKCKRLKELVML
-265 APFLSSA
+265 APFLSSE
-272 RLHELVEELQG
+272 RLRELVEELRG

-293 LAPFLSEEDLDALA
+293 LAPFLSEEELDALA
-307 EIAEADGGELA
+307 ELAAADDGELA
-318 ALAPFLSQETLKR
+318 ALAPFLSQETLKK
-331 LAERGGVKSGQLVA
+331 LAERSGVKSGQLIA
-345 LAPFLSQEVLEE
+345 LAPFLSEEALEE
-357 LVLQAIER
+357 LVLGALER

-384 ILKRNPPPGGA
+384 ILKRKK
-395 LVFI
+395 

>member
-70 TSAGNVEKLA
+70 ASAGNVEKLA

-110 ARRETPS
+110 ARRGDTPS
-117 VACGDSS
+117 AACGDSS
-124 LQEGAEEKGAP
+124 FREGAEVE
-135 CAGARSE
+135 SDDE
-142 GAEGKGTHGDSVRSE
+142 DFDEEIDE
-157 GAEEGEDA
+157 EDEEGED
-165 SSCRPL
+165 
-171 RGGSEGAEGAD
+171 E
-182 DDFDEDIDEE
+182 
-192 SEDDFDDDFDDEE
+192 DDEE
-205 KDEEKAEEPRRFH
+205 DEEEPRRFH

-230 HIRDGKHVYIL
+230 HIRDGKTVYIL
-241 GAEKSGERKK
+241 GAEKSGEKRK

-265 APFLSSA
+265 APFLSSE
-272 RLHELVEELQG
+272 RLRELVEELRG

-293 LAPFLSEEDLDALA
+293 LAPFLSEEELDALA
-307 EIAEADGGELA
+307 ELAEADDGELA
-318 ALAPFLSQETLKR
+318 ALAPFLSQETLKK
-331 LAERGGVKSGQLVA
+331 LAERSGVKSGQLIA
-345 LAPFLSQEVLEE
+345 LAPFLSEEALEE
-357 LVLQAIER
+357 LVMGALER

-384 ILKRNPPPGGA
+384 ILKRKK
-395 LVFI
+395 

>member
-70 TSAGNVEKLA
+70 RSAGNVEKMT
-80 KGEGQGLSLGEIA
+80 KGEDLSLGELADI
-93 EVAPVLTPEVL
+93 APVLPPDVL
-104 DEAVES
+104 DKAAASALSEDGDDDEA
-110 ARRETPS
+110 ET
-117 VACGDSS
+117 D
-124 LQEGAEEKGAP
+124 EEP
-135 CAGARSE
+135 E
-142 GAEGKGTHGDSVRSE
+142 DFDEPDD
-157 GAEEGEDA
+157 EDA
-165 SSCRPL
+165 EDEDEDNDEDDDDDAPMRARWW
-171 RGGSEGAEGAD
+171 RGREGAD
-182 DDFDEDIDEE
+182 AYIARGG
-192 SEDDFDDDFDDEE
+192 
-205 KDEEKAEEPRRFH
+205 KKPRF
-218 AFWKRTGRGARA
+218 F
-230 HIRDGKHVYIL
+230 IF
-241 GAEKSGERKK
+241 KSGKTGDKK
-251 DKAKSKRLKELVML
+251 GDKRRSKRIRELVCL
-265 APFLSSA
+265 APFLSEE
-272 RLHELVEELQG
+272 RLAELVKDLQDDG
-283 EGYTVSELVP
+283 FTVSELVP
-293 LAPFLSEEDLDALA
+293 LMPFLSEEDLDALA

-345 LAPFLSQEVLEE
+345 LAPFLSREVLEE
-357 LVLQAIER
+357 LVLKALER

-384 ILKRNPPPGGA
+384 ILKHKK
-395 LVFI
+395 

>member
-70 TSAGNVEKLA
+70 ASAGNVEKLA

-104 DEAVES
+104 DEAVIS
-110 ARRETPS
+110 ARRGTPS
-117 VACGDSS
+117 AACGDSS
-124 LQEGAEEKGAP
+124 LQ
-135 CAGARSE
+135 E

-157 GAEEGEDA
+157 EAEE
-165 SSCRPL
+165 
-171 RGGSEGAEGAD
+171 SEEEG
-182 DDFDEDIDEE
+182 FDEDIEDEIEDEE
-192 SEDDFDDDFDDEE
+192 GGDEEIDDDDEE
-205 KDEEKAEEPRRFH
+205 AEEPRRFH
-218 AFWKRTGRGARA
+218 AFWKRTGRGARV
-230 HIRDGKHVYIL
+230 HIRDGKKVYIL
-241 GAEKSGERKK
+241 GTEKSGERKK

-265 APFLSSA
+265 APFLSLA
-272 RLHELVEELQG
+272 RLRELVEELQG

-357 LVLQAIER
+357 LVLKALER

-384 ILKRNPPPGGA
+384 ILKHKK
-395 LVFI
+395 

>member
-110 ARRETPS
+110 ARRGDTPS

-124 LQEGAEEKGAP
+124 LQEGAE
-135 CAGARSE
+135 
-142 GAEGKGTHGDSVRSE
+142 
-157 GAEEGEDA
+157 GE
-165 SSCRPL
+165 S
-171 RGGSEGAEGAD
+171 D
-182 DDFDEDIDEE
+182 DEDFDEDIDEE
-192 SEDDFDDDFDDEE
+192 DEE
-205 KDEEKAEEPRRFH
+205 GEYEEDEEEPRRFH

-230 HIRDGKHVYIL
+230 HIRDGKTVYIL
-241 GAEKSGERKK
+241 GAEKSGEKRK
-251 DKAKSKRLKELVML
+251 DKDKCKRLKELVML
-265 APFLSSA
+265 APFLSSE
-272 RLHELVEELQG
+272 RLRELVEELRG

-293 LAPFLSEEDLDALA
+293 LAPFLSEEDLDALI
-307 EIAEADGGELA
+307 ELAEADDGELA
-318 ALAPFLSQETLKR
+318 ALAPFLSQETLKK
-331 LAERGGVKSGQLVA
+331 LAERSGVKSGQLIA
-345 LAPFLSQEVLEE
+345 LAPFLSEEALEA
-357 LVLQAIER
+357 LVMGALER

-384 ILKRNPPPGGA
+384 ILKRKK
-395 LVFI
+395 

>member
-104 DEAVES
+104 DEAVIS
-110 ARRETPS
+110 ARRGDDPS
-117 VACGDSS
+117 VACGDSARS
-124 LQEGAEEKGAP
+124 EGAEEKGTP
-135 CAGARSE
+135 CAGARSKE
-142 GAEGKGTHGDSVRSE
+142 
-157 GAEEGEDA
+157 AEE
-165 SSCRPL
+165 
-171 RGGSEGAEGAD
+171 SEEEG
-182 DDFDEDIDEE
+182 FDEDIEDEIEDEE
-192 SEDDFDDDFDDEE
+192 GGDEE
-205 KDEEKAEEPRRFH
+205 IDEEAEDEPRRFH

-230 HIRDGKHVYIL
+230 HIRDGKKVYIL
-241 GAEKSGERKK
+241 AAEKSGERKK

-272 RLHELVEELQG
+272 RLRELVEELQG

-307 EIAEADGGELA
+307 GIAEADGGELA

-357 LVLQAIER
+357 LVLQALER

-377 SERAIVE
+377 SSLSGRSW
-384 ILKRNPPPGGA
+384 RS
-395 LVFI
+395 